1 MMYTSNKSYKQ
12 LEFDFLE
19 NCGLITD
26 IDNEFQLSW
35 FFVQISCWQNTF
47 EAIFLKTFNNKTE
60 NLEA

>member
-1 MMYTSNKSYKQ
+1 M
-12 LEFDFLE
+12 FLE
-19 NCGLITD
+19 SGGIIAETD
-26 IDNEFQLSW
+26 NQFQLSW